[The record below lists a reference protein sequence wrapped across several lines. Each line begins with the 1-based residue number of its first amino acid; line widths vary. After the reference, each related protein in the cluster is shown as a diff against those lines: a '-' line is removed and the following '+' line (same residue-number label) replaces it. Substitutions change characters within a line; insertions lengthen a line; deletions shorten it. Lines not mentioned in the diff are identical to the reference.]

1 MGKKILTLNIGASAI
16 ALAEYEIG
24 GRSAKLLRYGTA
36 ALAAPLDAGNASTI
50 LAPALLQIVREKG
63 IRPGRVAVS
72 VSGQMAFPRVAAIP
86 AAGGSE
92 RFESMVRIEIEQNI
106 PFPIDEM
113 VCDRQVLGDT
123 ETGDKSVLIV
133 AAKTEQIEGITDA
146 LQSAGFSPEIV
157 GVAPIAT
164 TNVLLANT
172 DNDPSCKILLDIGA
186 KTTSLVI
193 VEGEKLFNRSIP
205 VAGQAITKEIAQA
218 LGCTQDEAEQVKRE
232 NAYVSMGGVTED
244 EDETLDRISKVC
256 RAVLTRIHAEI
267 SRSINYYRGQ
277 QQGSAPTRLYL
288 TGGTSML
295 PQIADFFQDSL
306 GIEVEYLNPFER
318 IAVGPGVDASALE
331 TDGAVLAATAG
342 LALQAGGQAALGIN
356 LMPPSI
362 LEAKAEVARIPFVA
376 VGAAAFLAALGIWYV
391 AASSD
396 ASATEEKF
404 PAVTQKAN
412 AAKAAKAAV
421 EESTAEEKTA
431 AGELAGLTAL
441 LPRRDASLRHLAMVR
456 EVIGENLWIAK
467 WEDSEIEVEP
477 PKDESE
483 DNGYGY
489 DDGEVVKTKV
499 VVSKVTIRGWKDD
512 VDAYVAAYNAT
523 LPKAEP
529 AAEAEAEAEPA
540 EEAEETPKARA
551 LKTAQEVVM
560 ARLKDSCVSVDDGQS
575 KSYGVKGAKEKPLH
589 QFEITIQFKEPV
601 CK

>member
-16 ALAEYEIG
+16 ALAEYEVG

-376 VGAAAFLAALGIWYV
+376 VGAAAFLAAFGIWYV
-391 AASSD
+391 AASSE
-396 ASATEEKF
+396 ASATEEKV

-431 AGELAGLTAL
+431 AEELAGLTAL

-477 PKDESE
+477 PKDESK

-523 LPKAEP
+523 LQKAEP
-529 AAEAEAEAEPA
+529 AAEAEAEPA

>member
-16 ALAEYEIG
+16 ALAEYEVG

-376 VGAAAFLAALGIWYV
+376 VGAVAFLAAFGIWYV
-391 AASSD
+391 AASSE
-396 ASATEEKF
+396 ASATEEKV

-421 EESTAEEKTA
+421 EKSTAEEKTA
-431 AGELAGLTAL
+431 AEELAALTAL

-523 LPKAEP
+523 LQKGEP
-529 AAEAEAEAEPA
+529 AVESEAEPA

>member
-16 ALAEYEIG
+16 ALAEYEVG

-376 VGAAAFLAALGIWYV
+376 VGAAAFLAAFGIWYV
-391 AASSD
+391 AASSE
-396 ASATEEKF
+396 ASATEEKV

-431 AGELAGLTAL
+431 AEELAGLTAL

-523 LPKAEP
+523 LQKAEP
-529 AAEAEAEAEPA
+529 AEEAEAEPA
-540 EEAEETPKARA
+540 EEVEETPKARA